1 MGSNACLFS
10 NTLYLWFEYIV
21 SVFLHFRI
29 YMFVMNENATVY
41 AELFFLFFFFFF
53 LSFFLCYCCCLFVCL
68 LLICIVLF
76 SLIFLKPLN
85 FLTTSTAITH
95 FDAIVFPHDSR
106 IFVHLALL
114 SIRG

>member
-41 AELFFLFFFFFF
+41 AELFFFIFFFF
-53 LSFFLCYCCCLFVCL
+53 LFSFFLSLLLLLFVCL
-68 LLICIVLF
+68 FVINLHSFVFFNF
-76 SLIFLKPLN
+76 SKTP
-85 FLTTSTAITH
+85 
-95 FDAIVFPHDSR
+95 
-106 IFVHLALL
+106 
-114 SIRG
+114 